1 MVSGHVIPELE
12 AFTVG
17 TSVMLNSRH
26 RSLPCTPAIG
36 QSSEIE
42 MDRWLMSR
50 HESVRVTM
58 LYNPVPFLSE
68 SHFLIWHGKKL
79 LQSCDSARILTFPNC
94 CHGDT
99 VTQVCIRLR
108 YTTLVIIS
116 WSVLP
121 CLLVMVSYLSN
132 FELVKVCVC
141 FNSILIQFL
150 ISLLGSNSSVV

>member
-1 MVSGHVIPELE
+1 MMNGAMVSGHVIPELE

-36 QSSEIE
+36 RSSEIE

-79 LQSCDSARILTFPNC
+79 LQSCDSARVLTFPQLLSWRYSDSGMHPPKVYDACDNLLIGIAMFTC
-94 CHGDT
+94 YGFLSQQFRACEGL
-99 VTQVCIRLR
+99 RL
-108 YTTLVIIS
+108 
-116 WSVLP
+116 
-121 CLLVMVSYLSN
+121 
-132 FELVKVCVC
+132 F
-141 FNSILIQFL
+141 Q
-150 ISLLGSNSSVV
+150 